1 MSRQSLGQFG
11 KIKLGLFDNSTATIS
26 NLVNT
31 GIITNSGVTFLGLP
45 GAVGAARAAVMIGP
59 AMGLSLPASLEV
71 VGITNLLGNTNQIGL
86 FTCTGASIFTGT
98 KITNGPNISTSI
110 EINQKLV
117 CTRPAVIPLVMGRC
131 TGNKGFDIPHPKKP
145 NHRLRHICVE
155 GPESAIYIRGVLRNQ
170 NYIDLPQYWDGLVD
184 PSSITVQLTQIATS
198 QDLMVDKIERG
209 RRIIIKSGNGTAIN
223 CCYHIW
229 ANRIGEKLHVE
240 YEGSTPADYPGNND
254 LYSIAGYHYDVKEG

>member
-31 GIITNSGVTFLGLP
+31 GVITNSGVTFLGLP
-45 GAVGAARAAVMIGP
+45 GVVGAARAAVMIGP

-71 VGITNLLGNTNQIGL
+71 VGISNFLGNTNQIGL
-86 FTCTGASIFTGT
+86 YTCTGASFFNGT
-98 KITNGPNISTSI
+98 KITNGVNISTSL
-110 EINQKLV
+110 EINRRLIVTK
-117 CTRPAVIPLVMGRC
+117 PAIIPTVIGRC
-131 TGNKGFDIPHPKKP
+131 TGNKGFDIPHPNKP

-155 GPESAIYIRGVLRNQ
+155 GPESAVYIRGVLRNQ
-170 NYIDLPQYWDGLVD
+170 NHIDLPQYWNGLVD
-184 PSSITVQLTQIATS
+184 PASITVQLTQIATS
-198 QDLMVDKIERG
+198 QDLIVDKIIQG

-254 LYSIAGYHYDVKEG
+254 LYSIAGYHYDVREG